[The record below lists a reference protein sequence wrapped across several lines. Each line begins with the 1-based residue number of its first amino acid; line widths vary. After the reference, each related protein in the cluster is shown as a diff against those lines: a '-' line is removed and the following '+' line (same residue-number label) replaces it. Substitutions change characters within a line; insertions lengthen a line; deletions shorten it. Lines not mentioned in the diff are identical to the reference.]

1 MPPASDPVPD
11 EPRAAGAEPATASG
25 TSGPAPLARLGRLA
39 RDVLPALSVA
49 RAHLGRHRTVAAT
62 RALRALPAPVRRRLA
77 GAVGRT
83 PGVLGALCLGADG
96 RTSAAADA
104 LDRLAVRDG
113 GRHAGAAAV
122 AAVALH
128 RADVARRALAEV
140 PADARGRARVAALVA
155 AEEGHLTEAVAA
167 LEDSRSPAERRLH
180 ADLAAEL
187 AVLTPG
193 RLSARAPQHGAP
205 RTARPAARVLH
216 LVTNALPEVQ
226 AGYTTRTHGIATAQA
241 AQAGQAGQA
250 QQGEQGGRGEQ
261 GGSVHVATRLGF
273 PVTAGHL
280 GAPERV
286 ERDGVTYHRLLGA
299 RPLPRRA
306 DERLAADVR
315 ATTALAR
322 RLRPDV
328 LHAHSKFL
336 NADVALRVG
345 ADLGVP
351 VVYEVRGFLE
361 ETWRSRGGDP
371 AADLYRGA
379 RARETEV
386 MLAADAVVTIS
397 AGMRDAV
404 VARGVPA
411 DRVHVVPNAVDDRF
425 VGPVADGRRV
435 RGRLGVRDHEVVVG
449 TVTTVNDYEGVD
461 VLVAAVALLRE
472 RGLPVRLLVVGS
484 GPALAGVRAL
494 AQELLPG
501 AADLPGRVP
510 FAEVPAWHAAI
521 DVFAVPRR
529 DLPVTSAVTP
539 IKPLE
544 ALASGRPVVAS
555 GLPALREIVTPAW
568 GGFATPDDETALADA
583 LETYVTDPDARRRAG
598 AAGRAWVLAERTWRG
613 AADQYAA
620 LYRGL

>member
-1 MPPASDPVPD
+1 MPDSGAVPPASDPAPD
-11 EPRAAGAEPATASG
+11 EPRAAGAAPTSPSG
-25 TSGPAPLARLGRLA
+25 TSGRVRRLRHLG

-49 RAHLGRHRTVAAT
+49 RAHLGRHRTVALT
-62 RALRALPAPVRRRLA
+62 RALRALPGGVRRRLA
-77 GAVGRT
+77 STVGST

-96 RTSAAADA
+96 RAQDAAEA
-104 LDRLAVRDG
+104 LERLAVRDG
-113 GRHAGAAAV
+113 GRRAGAAAV

-128 RADVARRALAEV
+128 RADVARRALAAL
-140 PADARGRARVAALVA
+140 PDGAADRPRVTALVA
-155 AEEGHLTEAVAA
+155 AEEGRLTEAVAA
-167 LEDSRSPAERRLH
+167 LAGSQRAAERRLH
-180 ADLAAEL
+180 ADLAADL
-187 AVLTPG
+187 ALLTPG
-193 RLSARAPQHGAP
+193 RLPARPGAGAAH
-205 RTARPAARVLH
+205 RTARADAPGVLH

-226 AGYTTRTHGIATAQA
+226 AGYTTRTHGIAAAQA
-241 AQAGQAGQA
+241 ALGQP
-250 QQGEQGGRGEQ
+250 
-261 GGSVHVATRLGF
+261 VHVATRLGF

-286 ERDGVTYHRLLGA
+286 RRDGVTYHRLLGA

-315 ATTALAR
+315 ATTVLAR

-328 LHAHSKFL
+328 LHAHSKYL

-345 ADLGVP
+345 AALDLP

-371 AADLYRGA
+371 AADVYRGA

-411 DRVHVVPNAVDDRF
+411 DRVHVVANAVDDRF
-425 VGPVADGRRV
+425 VGPVPDGAPV
-435 RGRLGVRDHEVVVG
+435 RSRLGLHDDEVVVG
-449 TVTTVNDYEGVD
+449 TVTTLNDYEGVD
-461 VLVAAVALLRE
+461 VLVRAVAVLRD
-472 RGLPVRLLVVGS
+472 RGRPVRLLVVGS

-494 AQELLPG
+494 ADELLPG

-510 FAEVPAWHAAI
+510 FAQVPAWHAAI

-544 ALASGRPVVAS
+544 ALASARPVVAS
-555 GLPALREIVTPAW
+555 DLPALREIVTPAW
-568 GGFATPDDETALADA
+568 GAFAAPDDEVALADA
-583 LETYVTDPDARRRAG
+583 LETYVTDASARRAAG
-598 AAGRAWVLAERTWRG
+598 DAGRAWVLAERTWRG
-613 AADQYAA
+613 AAAQYRA
-620 LYRGL
+620 LYRDL